1 MNLSAAAQWIRWS
14 TSPVGRAASTF
25 RRTRQDYYAYLAQI
39 LTDSNGKRTLLT
51 IFQADAVRYQGHA
64 RGILSSH
71 WARRYAED
79 GDLMG
84 AWTGTLPEEDLT
96 ILSAATRGGGAG
108 ALEGA
113 LADAARLARR
123 AEESKRQFV
132 GTIFVGVMGVLLAC
146 VAVVGIPLFLMPFLQ
161 KSFSFIPL
169 DLYGPKGNAMLALS
183 AFIRSWWPL
192 LGFMLLVLP
201 AAFFYSLSRWTGP
214 IRRKWDEHV
223 LPYRLYRDARAA
235 EFLATLAALLERRGN
250 VQLTLRE
257 GIEVIRTRA
266 SPWMLDHCNRML
278 HVLDE
283 PGDHTG
289 SEVLDSGILSKENI
303 YYLADMVEANGDDRG
318 LKVAGLRIE
327 QQIQLAMTRAA
338 SRIKVTLMVG
348 GFATTLLMATWMG
361 LITNEFKGAMSL
373 VFS

>member
-1 MNLSAAAQWIRWS
+1 MSLHTAVQWLRWQV
-14 TSPVGRAASTF
+14 SPLGRAAAAF
-25 RRTRQDYYAYLAQI
+25 RGTRQDYYAYLAQI

-51 IFQADAVRYQGHA
+51 IFQADASRYHGHA
-64 RGILSSH
+64 RGILSAH
-71 WARRYAED
+71 WARRYEED

-96 ILSAATRGGGAG
+96 ILSAATRSGGAG

-146 VAVVGIPLFLMPFLQ
+146 AAVVGIPLFLMPFLQ
-161 KSFSFIPL
+161 QSFSFIPL

-183 AFIRSWWPL
+183 SAIRNWWPV
-192 LGFMLLVLP
+192 LGFLLLAVP
-201 AAFFYSLSRWTGP
+201 SMFFFSLSRWTGP
-214 IRRKWDEHV
+214 VRRKWDQHF

-235 EFLATLAALLERRGN
+235 EFLATLSALLERRGN

-257 GIEVIRTRA
+257 GIEVIRTR
-266 SPWMLDHCNRML
+266 STPWMLHHCNRML

-283 PGDHTG
+283 PGEHTG

-303 YYLADMVEANGDDRG
+303 FYLADMVEANGDDRG
-318 LKVAGLRIE
+318 LKVAGHRIE
-327 QQIQLAMTRAA
+327 QQIQGAMTRAA
-338 SRIKVTLMVG
+338 SRIKVTLMVS
-348 GFATTLLMATWMG
+348 GFATTLLMAGWMG
-361 LITNEFKGAMSL
+361 FITNEFKGAMTL